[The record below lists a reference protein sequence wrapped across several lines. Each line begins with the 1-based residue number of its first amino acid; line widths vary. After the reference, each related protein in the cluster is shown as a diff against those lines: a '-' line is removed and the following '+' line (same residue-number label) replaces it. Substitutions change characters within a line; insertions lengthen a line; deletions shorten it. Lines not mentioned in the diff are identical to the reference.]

1 MLNDQDLERYS
12 RQVILPQIGEEGQ
25 EKLFS
30 AKVLLVGLGGLG
42 CPAATY
48 LALAGV
54 GQITLVD
61 DDLIERSNLPRQT
74 LFDEADI
81 GRPKALV
88 AAEKLSYLN
97 SVAVFQA
104 QHQRFDPKASY
115 CDTSTIWLDASD
127 NYTSRA
133 EIALAAGQQEKILVT
148 AAAQAF
154 QGHVATLVSGADNAC
169 FHGLYP
175 NAPQDDAVSRCEQV
189 GVLGTAVGIIGTMLA
204 QEAIREILELAGGLR
219 NQVLLYD
226 GLFTRMQKLA
236 LQQCRKECPIC
247 Q

>member
-25 EKLFS
+25 EKLLS
-30 AKVLLVGLGGLG
+30 AKILLVGLGGLG

-54 GQITLVD
+54 GKITLVD

-97 SVAVFQA
+97 SSGVFEA
-104 QHQRFDPKASY
+104 HHQRFDPKGSY
-115 CDTSTIWLDASD
+115 CDDSSIWLDASD

-133 EIALAAGQQEKILVT
+133 EIALAAGKQGKTLVT
-148 AAAQAF
+148 AAAQGF
-154 QGHVATLVSGADNAC
+154 QGQVATLLSGADNAC

-175 NAPQDDAVSRCEQV
+175 NPPQETSVSRCEQV
-189 GVLGTAVGIIGTMLA
+189 GVLGTTVGIIGTMLA
-204 QEAIREILELAGGLR
+204 QEAIREILDLGGGLH

-226 GLFTRMQKLA
+226 GLFSRMQKLT
-236 LQQCRKECPIC
+236 LQQCRKECQIC